1 MCSVCI
7 SPCRSQL
14 TVTLFE
20 RVVTSQTGSTTAPE
34 KRMIPDDE
42 EEEAKVYDVAASV
55 LSNRADICRVL
66 FIIQFSVLPGV

>member
-1 MCSVCI
+1 M
-7 SPCRSQL
+7 
-14 TVTLFE
+14 
-20 RVVTSQTGSTTAPE
+20 APE

-66 FIIQFSVLPGV
+66 FIIRFSVLPGGNDINGAE